1 MCSLIVH
8 TSVCVCVCVRACVR
22 AHVCVYVCVSV
33 SECIFVHV
41 CVFEYMHNSH
51 SLIWWNHISLIFLFQ
66 PLSLGLD
73 KIESLQNHSSE
84 QIYHL
89 AYRIIEKYFSC
100 DDEVDST
107 VEPQKA
113 EDGGNFLFNSNSNP
127 PEGGFQF

>member
-1 MCSLIVH
+1 
-8 TSVCVCVCVRACVR
+8 
-22 AHVCVYVCVSV
+22 
-33 SECIFVHV
+33 
-41 CVFEYMHNSH
+41 MHNIH
-51 SLIWWNHISLIFLFQ
+51 SLIWRNHISLISSLFQ

>member
-1 MCSLIVH
+1 MH
-8 TSVCVCVCVRACVR
+8 
-22 AHVCVYVCVSV
+22 
-33 SECIFVHV
+33 FQHV
-41 CVFEYMHNSH
+41 CVFECMHNIH
-51 SLIWWNHISLIFLFQ
+51 SLIWRNHISLISSLFQ